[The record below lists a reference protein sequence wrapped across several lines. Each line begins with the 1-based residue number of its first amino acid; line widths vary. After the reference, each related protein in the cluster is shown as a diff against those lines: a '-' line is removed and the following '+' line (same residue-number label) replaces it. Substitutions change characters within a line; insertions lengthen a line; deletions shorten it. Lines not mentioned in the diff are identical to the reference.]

1 MLQPGAGHSTAGK
14 GASCTRRLDRSA
26 QLRALPVGL
35 GSIRKAPATS
45 RNMANTIHAKTGGGK
60 AGERHG
66 SSLQI
71 CNKVEKKKKDAKN
84 KAKPKW
90 LARTRS
96 GSCSSQHFGA
106 LGSHHVPPPP
116 PQQAAPSPIPINRLL
131 MTFRS
136 VRISLIIPR
145 IRL

>member
-1 MLQPGAGHSTAGK
+1 MP
-14 GASCTRRLDRSA
+14 RLEE
-26 QLRALPVGL
+26 
-35 GSIRKAPATS
+35 
-45 RNMANTIHAKTGGGK
+45 
-60 AGERHG
+60 ER
-66 SSLQI
+66 LERDMETVFKYVI
-71 CNKVEKKKKDAKN
+71 KWKKKKKDAKN

-96 GSCSSQHFGA
+96 SSCSSQHFGA